1 MMRLRTLIFAVFL
14 VLSVWSAL
22 FAFQRGGFRR
32 GRNFGED
39 GEPLVT
45 PEDAGEKTEWA
56 FARLQYPSN
65 RRRRGGMDT
74 NWTIDYPKA
83 DRQFAQ
89 GVRRLT
95 RLHTR
100 SVEEVVNLEADQ
112 VYNWPWIYAVEV
124 GHWVLTDEQ
133 CAKLRDYLNRGGFLM
148 VDDFHGTQEWAT
160 FITSMGRIFPDR
172 PIV

>member
-1 MMRLRTLIFAVFL
+1 MRLRTLFFAVSM

-32 GRNFGED
+32 GDD

-65 RRRRGGMDT
+65 RRRRGGMDN

-112 VYNWPWIYAVEV
+112 VYNWPWLYVVEV
-124 GHWVLTDEQ
+124 VHWVLNDEPWREV
-133 CAKLRDYLNRGGFLM
+133 RD
-148 VDDFHGTQEWAT
+148 
-160 FITSMGRIFPDR
+160 
-172 PIV
+172 